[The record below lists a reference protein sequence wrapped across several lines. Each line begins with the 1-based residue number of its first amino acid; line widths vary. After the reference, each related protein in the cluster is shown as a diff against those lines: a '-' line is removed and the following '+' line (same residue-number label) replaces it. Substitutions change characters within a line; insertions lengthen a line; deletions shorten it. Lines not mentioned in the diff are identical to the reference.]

1 MHLTHLS
8 LVLCSQEVVSR
19 PATQSAMRNA
29 RSIDTPP
36 PTAPAEHGTRACR
49 RVRATAQRLTHCH
62 AWGMRVDVG
71 EECGVASRRAATSA
85 AGSAGACGTSTNEI
99 LWPSCA
105 MFAASAAGRFEIHV
119 QKIKKFANI
128 IIRLLYFDETGR
140 RNNGKRCVLIE

>member
-1 MHLTHLS
+1 MPP
-8 LVLCSQEVVSR
+8 CACDCA
-19 PATQSAMRNA
+19 AT
-29 RSIDTPP
+29 D
-36 PTAPAEHGTRACR
+36 
-49 RVRATAQRLTHCH
+49 

-85 AGSAGACGTSTNEI
+85 EESAGACGTSTKEI

-105 MFAASAAGRFEIHV
+105 MFAASAASEVARSVPERERRFEILV
-119 QKIKKFANI
+119 QKKIKDFAKI